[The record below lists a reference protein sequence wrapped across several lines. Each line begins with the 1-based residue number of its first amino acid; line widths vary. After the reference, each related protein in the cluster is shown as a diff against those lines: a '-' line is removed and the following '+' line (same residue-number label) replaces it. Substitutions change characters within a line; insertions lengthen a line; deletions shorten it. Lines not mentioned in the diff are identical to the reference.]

1 MFGKCTLDEYFGALM
16 LRNSARVS
24 GLNASNK
31 LLDNVTFVPSL
42 FGDGMLMYCVNMET
56 SSCRVRYIDSK
67 YCKRSCTS
75 PKRWN
80 ITADGTDKSKLNKN
94 KERKQ
99 ILYRKWVR
107 VRLILSNKRI
117 RWNLRLFIY
126 ECHPDDIFP
135 AFD

>member
-1 MFGKCTLDEYFGALM
+1 MFGKWTLDEYFGALI

-24 GLNASNK
+24 GLNESNR

-42 FGDGMLMYCVNMET
+42 FGDGILIYCVNIET

-80 ITADGTDKSKLNKN
+80 ITADGTDKS
-94 KERKQ
+94 
-99 ILYRKWVR
+99 VR
-107 VRLILSNKRI
+107 RRENKRKTKLKMSAKI
-117 RWNLRLFIY
+117 DGKCVAIISV
-126 ECHPDDIFP
+126 HQ
-135 AFD
+135 